1 MSQHHITDD
10 LDALL
15 DVLPSNV
22 RHAVEKANDSD
33 NLLEIILD
41 LGRVPTARFVDR
53 EIILRENEVSR
64 EEIDYVDD
72 RVGSFD
78 ADNRAGLERT
88 LHRISAIR
96 NRLGTI
102 VGLTLRVGRA
112 VYGTIDIIEDIIES
126 GKSILILGR
135 PGVGKTTLLREA
147 ARILAESKRVII
159 VDTSNEIGGD
169 GDVPHPAVGKAR
181 RMQVREPMLQHEVMI
196 EAVENHNPEV
206 IVIDEIGRE
215 LEALAA
221 RTIAERGVQLIGTA
235 HGNTLENLLL
245 NPTLSDLVGGIEA
258 VTLSDEEARRRG
270 TQKTV
275 LERRAPPTF
284 DVLIEIQNRDRFAVH
299 MDIMAA
305 VDALLRGFPLPAE
318 IRMRDADGQIKI
330 EKAAPTPKRR
340 LERVEGSRIE
350 TNGRGREPF
359 EPIREQP
366 AEAAERSSQAPQF
379 DPSTASRA
387 SLQTI
392 RIYPYGVARNRL
404 MQAAKRLGVPALVV
418 RESGEAD
425 ALVTL
430 RSYYRN
436 RQRTVVDAEERG
448 MPIYVLRSNTVNQ
461 MEQFLSDLFNLSTVQ
476 AVSGELDYVRQ
487 QTQSAIQA
495 VLNGERWVDL
505 PPGPSLVRR
514 VQHEMARSAELTS
527 HSYGKEPRRHVRIF
541 RE

>member
-1 MSQHHITDD
+1 MTQRHITDD

-41 LGRVPTARFVDR
+41 LGRVPTARFVER
-53 EIILRENEVSR
+53 EITLRDAEVTR
-64 EEIDYVDD
+64 PEIDYVDE
-72 RVGSFD
+72 RVGQFD

-147 ARILAESKRVII
+147 ARILAETKRVII

-318 IRMRDADGQIKI
+318 IRMRDEDGQIKI
-330 EKAAPTPKRR
+330 EKAATTP
-340 LERVEGSRIE
+340 VSRIE
-350 TNGRGREPF
+350 TNGKTVRRGREPF
-359 EPIREQP
+359 ERMQDRTQGRPV
-366 AEAAERSSQAPQF
+366 EAPEKPVLTSQLDSS
-379 DPSTASRA
+379 TSRG
-387 SLQTI
+387 SLQTV

-404 MQAAKRLGVPALVV
+404 MQASKRLGVPAIVV
-418 RESGEAD
+418 REPEEAD

-436 RQRTVVDAEERG
+436 RQRTVVDAEQRG

-461 MEQFLSDLFNLSTVQ
+461 MEQLLSDLFNLSTVQ
-476 AVSGELDYVRQ
+476 ASSGEMDYVRQ

-514 VQHEMARSAELTS
+514 FQHEMARAAELTS

>member
-1 MSQHHITDD
+1 
-10 LDALL
+10 
-15 DVLPSNV
+15 
-22 RHAVEKANDSD
+22 
-33 NLLEIILD
+33 
-41 LGRVPTARFVDR
+41 
-53 EIILRENEVSR
+53 
-64 EEIDYVDD
+64 
-72 RVGSFD
+72 
-78 ADNRAGLERT
+78 
-88 LHRISAIR
+88 
-96 NRLGTI
+96 
-102 VGLTLRVGRA
+102 
-112 VYGTIDIIEDIIES
+112 
-126 GKSILILGR
+126 
-135 PGVGKTTLLREA
+135 
-147 ARILAESKRVII
+147 
-159 VDTSNEIGGD
+159 
-169 GDVPHPAVGKAR
+169 
-181 RMQVREPMLQHEVMI
+181 MQVREPMLQHEVMI

-235 HGNTLENLLL
+235 HGNSLENLLL

-305 VDALLRGFPLPAE
+305 VDALLRGYPLPAE
-318 IRMRDADGQIKI
+318 IRMRDEDGQIKI
-330 EKAAPTPKRR
+330 EKAVAAQK
-340 LERVEGSRIE
+340 SRIE
-350 TNGRGREPF
+350 ANGKTVRRGREP
-359 EPIREQP
+359 IDQTRSRP
-366 AEAAERSSQAPQF
+366 AEAPEKPAQVPQF
-379 DPSTASRA
+379 DPSTTSRG
-387 SLQTI
+387 SLQTV

-418 RESGEAD
+418 REPGEAD

-448 MPIYVLRSNTVNQ
+448 MPIYVLRSNTLNQ

-487 QTQSAIQA
+487 QTQSAIQT

-514 VQHEMARSAELTS
+514 FQHEMARDAELTS